1 MGDEDKAKDRLLE
14 IYKLHTNIAN
24 EISNRRASVNRQ
36 YILILSGL
44 VFGAGAILR
53 VEKITQG
60 FVLECIITLV
70 GVLGMVLSG
79 IWQMSIEYH
88 LNANTVRYDALK
100 DLENKLDHKFFQD
113 EWERLSHWDRNKNY
127 RELARIE
134 LYAPI
139 VFSIAFTAVLTF
151 GITSLLANKPNN
163 TMTECIIASIVISG
177 LILFYIRFWIS
188 WYSDDTAIP
197 KKD

>member
-60 FVLECIITLV
+60 FVLDCIITLV

-79 IWQMSIEYH
+79 TWQMSIVSH
-88 LNANTVRYDALK
+88 LNANTVRYDA
-100 DLENKLDHKFFQD
+100 
-113 EWERLSHWDRNKNY
+113 KN
-127 RELARIE
+127 
-134 LYAPI
+134 
-139 VFSIAFTAVLTF
+139 T
-151 GITSLLANKPNN
+151 
-163 TMTECIIASIVISG
+163 
-177 LILFYIRFWIS
+177 
-188 WYSDDTAIP
+188 
-197 KKD
+197 